1 MMIMIGLVQVEAGA
15 QVVEGKDGGIVALG
29 DRVQLATELPDGE
42 ARTALPAPHQQM
54 YDGT

>member
-1 MMIMIGLVQVEAGA
+1 MMIMIGLVQVEVGA
-15 QVVEGKDGGIVALG
+15 QVVEGKDGGTVALG